1 MKIKIKGSLIELVKD
16 VSLVQDPKIPYIV
29 DFSFNEE
36 WEHFRKT
43 ALFKADKISAS
54 VVLADGRCAIPAE
67 CLKKCCE
74 QLQIAV
80 VGTKDSQQISTGWCV
95 TGLILPKLNLGLGQG
110 GGSSILP
117 DDAYEQV
124 MSVIGD
130 FSAAGFEGKTLS
142 EVIIEL
148 RKNISGTATDKE
160 VEDMLDIAFG
170 SSAELSENTAVDKE
184 TDTMLDEV
192 FGK

>member
-1 MKIKIKGSLIELVKD
+1 
-16 VSLVQDPKIPYIV
+16 
-29 DFSFNEE
+29 
-36 WEHFRKT
+36 
-43 ALFKADKISAS
+43 
-54 VVLADGRCAIPAE
+54 
-67 CLKKCCE
+67 
-74 QLQIAV
+74 
-80 VGTKDSQQISTGWCV
+80 
-95 TGLILPKLNLGLGQG
+95 
-110 GGSSILP
+110 
-117 DDAYEQV
+117 

-130 FSAAGFEGKTLS
+130 LSAAGFEGKTLS

-170 SSAELSENTAVDKE
+170 SSAELSENTAADKE